1 MTVRTAIAI
10 AGGFNPRGFQTEVDI
25 TCVIDGVPI
34 TGRVPLDTLVL
45 PGDTVTVRERIF

>member
-10 AGGFNPRGFQTEVDI
+10 AGGFNPRGFQSEVDI
-25 TCVIDGVPI
+25 TRVMDGVPI